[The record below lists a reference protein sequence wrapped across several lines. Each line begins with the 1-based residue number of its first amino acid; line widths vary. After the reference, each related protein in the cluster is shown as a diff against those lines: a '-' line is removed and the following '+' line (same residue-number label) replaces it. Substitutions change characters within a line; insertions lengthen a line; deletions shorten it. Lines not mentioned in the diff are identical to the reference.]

1 MQITCV
7 LSFSGCF
14 YYFNSTINP
23 ILYSVMSNRFRVAF
37 REKLCS
43 GPPSLW
49 CICCCCFCCVKDFEK
64 RSQQQTPHFYR
75 NSNSHSSVRSY
86 VSYPQLKAGIN
97 NNTLPRVRSMAVDF
111 KEKVGVVTSTWPNN
125 DMEMADKV
133 VLSPSSSSP
142 SRRYGR
148 TLTVS
153 PPLSHRHIVRI
164 ESGHS
169 HSSNRSSSKS
179 SDNRRPG
186 TLDSSSSGKEDEIDD
201 NNDIDLAEELD
212 EALRPELDKL
222 EEAEKNDCVNCTN
235 CTLLFPPKLRNAA
248 IFYEAVEKTSTTE
261 LSQSDQATSEAVK
274 QDLIESCV

>member
-1 MQITCV
+1 
-7 LSFSGCF
+7 
-14 YYFNSTINP
+14 
-23 ILYSVMSNRFRVAF
+23 MSNRFRVAF
-37 REKLCS
+37 REKLCA

-86 VSYPQLKAGIN
+86 VSYPQVKAGIN
-97 NNTLPRVRSMAVDF
+97 NNTLPRARSMAVDF
-111 KEKVGVVTSTWPNN
+111 NEKVGVVTTTWPNN
-125 DMEMADKV
+125 DVEMVDRV
-133 VLSPSSSSP
+133 VRSPSTSSP

-153 PPLSHRHIVRI
+153 PPSGHCHIVRI

-169 HSSNRSSSKS
+169 QSSNRSSSKS
-179 SDNRRPG
+179 SDNRKVG
-186 TLDSSSSGKEDEIDD
+186 NLDSSTSSKEEDFEESKDP
-201 NNDIDLAEELD
+201 DLAEELD
-212 EALRPELDKL
+212 EAIRPALDKL

-248 IFYEAVEKTSTTE
+248 IYYDAVDKTSTTE
-261 LSQSDQATSEAVK
+261 LSQSDHITSDPAKEELL
-274 QDLIESCV
+274 QESTV